1 MLPSVVM
8 LPSENQVN
16 TLRSRKGLR
25 LSVLIAIII
34 FAGFL
39 ATTTAHG
46 DIVSNGKY
54 TDITS
59 QNRVAIDE
67 VSRNGDTLKVLVGFR
82 TTPGAKERSIIKA
95 YNGKIKFEFK
105 NVKAF
110 AIDISAKN
118 LEELA
123 RNPEVCYIE
132 EDVPRYTLGLADSE
146 LEPADSNG
154 LYGLI
159 TTRSTDVHAQGVTG
173 TGVKIGIADT
183 GLDYTHPDIEPRYIE
198 GIDTVDDDDDPFWN
212 DDIRETHGT
221 HVAGTVLAAL
231 NEGGV
236 RGVAYDAD
244 LYYARVLGPTGGRS
258 SDIMAGV
265 EYLVVEKECKII
277 SLSLGGSKSSRLE
290 EKFYQDMYDNHGAL
304 IIAAAGNEGADG
316 LIYPAGYPVVL
327 SVGAVDSNNAIAD
340 FSNYGNNLDIV
351 APGVNVLSS
360 VPIGTGSEAEVIVAS
375 ISYLAFGMEFAGNN
389 EGIIGTVVDC
399 GTGNELSDFPAG
411 VSGNIALM
419 QRGDESFATKVDNA
433 MTQGAAAAIIY
444 NNAAGDFLGTLVDAA
459 NSAGVP
465 WIPAVSVSDTTGT
478 ALVDEAGETGTVI
491 NRVSNWDHYSGTSM
505 ATPHVAGVAGLVW
518 SANPEF
524 DNVHIE
530 YILKN
535 TASDLGETSYDE
547 IYGNGLVDAI
557 EAVNFESGSDLYISN
572 VYIYKVTSKK
582 AVITWETNKPSD
594 SLIEYGTN
602 PIKLSLE
609 AGSSDMVTSHSIT
622 LTGLSSST
630 KYYFQ
635 VKSTDVSGNTV
646 IDDNNG
652 GLYEF
657 TTLGKPV

>member
-1 MLPSVVM
+1 MLPSG
-8 LPSENQVN
+8 NQVN
-16 TLRSRKGLR
+16 TSRTRKGLR
-25 LSVLIAIII
+25 LSVFVAIII

-39 ATTTAHG
+39 ATTTAHS

-54 TDITS
+54 TDMSS
-59 QNRVAIDE
+59 QNRVIPDE
-67 VSRNGDTLKVLVGFR
+67 ASSNGDTLKVLVEFR
-82 TTPGAKERSIIKA
+82 STPGARERSIIKA
-95 YNGKIKFEFK
+95 YNGEIRSEFK

-146 LEPADSNG
+146 LEPSLSNG

-159 TTRSTDVHAQGVTG
+159 TTRSTEVHAEEVTG
-173 TGVKIGIADT
+173 TGVRIGIADT
-183 GLDYTHPDIEPRYIE
+183 GLDYTHPDIEPRYMG
-198 GIDTVDDDDDPFWN
+198 GIDTVDDDDNPFWN
-212 DDIRETHGT
+212 YDIMDTHGT

-231 NEGGV
+231 NGGGV

-244 LYYARVLGPTGGRS
+244 LYYARVLGPTGGRT

-265 EYLVVEKECKII
+265 EYLVVEKDCKII
-277 SLSLGGSKSSRLE
+277 SLSLGGLKSSRME
-290 EKFYQDMYDNHGAL
+290 EKFFQDIYDNHGAL
-304 IIAAAGNEGADG
+304 IIAAAGNEGTEG

-340 FSNYGNNLDIV
+340 FSNYGNNLDLV

-360 VPIGTGSEAEVIVAS
+360 VPIGTGSEAEVIVG
-375 ISYLAFGMEFAGNN
+375 INSYLAFGMEFAGNT
-389 EGIIGTVVDC
+389 EDITGTVVDC
-399 GTGNELSDFPAG
+399 GTGNVLSEFPND
-411 VSGNIALM
+411 VNGNIALM

-433 MTQGAAAAIIY
+433 MAQGAAAAIIY
-444 NNAAGDFLGTLVDAA
+444 NNVPGDFLGTLGDAV
-459 NSAGVP
+459 SSTGDQ
-465 WIPAVSVSDTTGT
+465 WIPTVSVSDTTGA
-478 ALVDEAGETGTVI
+478 ALVDGAGETGTVI

-535 TASDLGETSYDE
+535 TASDLGEPGYDE
-547 IYGNGLVDAI
+547 IYGNGLVDAM
-557 EAVNFESGSDLYISN
+557 EAVSFVSGYDLYISDVN
-572 VYIYKVTSKK
+572 IYKVIPKR
-582 AVITWETNKPSD
+582 AVITWVTNEPSD
-594 SLIEYGTN
+594 SLIEYGTSTDSL
-602 PIKLSLE
+602 LSE
-609 AGSSDMVTSHSIT
+609 AGSSDLVTSHSIT

-635 VKSTDVSGNTV
+635 VKSTDDLGNNAT
-646 IDDNNG
+646 DDNNG
-652 GLYEF
+652 MLYEF
-657 TTLGKPV
+657 TTTGRRV

>member
-1 MLPSVVM
+1 MLPSG
-8 LPSENQVN
+8 NQVN
-16 TLRSRKGLR
+16 TSRTRKGLR
-25 LSVLIAIII
+25 LSVFVAIII

-54 TDITS
+54 TDMSS
-59 QNRVAIDE
+59 QNRVAPDE
-67 VSRNGDTLKVLVGFR
+67 ASSNGDTLKVLVGFR
-82 TTPGAKERSIIKA
+82 TTPGARERSIIKA
-95 YNGKIKFEFK
+95 YNGKIRSEFK
-105 NVKAF
+105 DVKAF

-146 LEPADSNG
+146 LEPFLSNG

-159 TTRSTDVHAQGVTG
+159 TTRSTDAHAEEVTG
-173 TGVKIGIADT
+173 TGVRIGIADT
-183 GLDYTHPDIEPRYIE
+183 GLDYNHPDIAPRYMG
-198 GIDTVDDDDDPFWN
+198 GIDTVDDDDYPFWN
-212 DDIRETHGT
+212 NDIRETHGT

-231 NEGGV
+231 NGGGV

-277 SLSLGGSKSSRLE
+277 SLSLGGLKSSRIE

-304 IIAAAGNEGADG
+304 IIAAAGNEGTDG

-340 FSNYGNNLDIV
+340 FSNYGNNLDLV

-360 VPIGTGSEAEVIVAS
+360 VPIGTGSEAEVIVD
-375 ISYLAFGMEFAGNN
+375 INSYLAFGMEFAGKT
-389 EGIIGTVVDC
+389 EGITGTVVDC
-399 GTGNELSDFPAG
+399 GTGNDLSEFPDE

-433 MTQGAAAAIIY
+433 MAQGAVAAIIY
-444 NNAAGDFLGTLVDAA
+444 NNVAGDFLGTLVDAA
-459 NSAGVP
+459 NSTGVP

-478 ALVDEAGETGTVI
+478 ALVVEAGETGTVV

-518 SANPEF
+518 SANPGF
-524 DNVHIE
+524 DNVLVK

-535 TASDLGETSYDE
+535 TAYDLGEPGYDE
-547 IYGNGLVDAI
+547 IYGNGLVDAM
-557 EAVNFESGSDLYISN
+557 EAVSFEIDSELYISN
-572 VYIYKVTSKK
+572 VYIYKVTPKK
-582 AVITWETNKPSD
+582 AVITWVTNEPSD
-594 SLIEYGTN
+594 SQIEYGTSTESL
-602 PIKLSLE
+602 LSE
-609 AGSSDMVTSHSIT
+609 ASSSDLVTSHSIT
-622 LTGLSSST
+622 LTRLSSST

-635 VKSTDVSGNTV
+635 VKSTDASDNTV
-646 IDDNNG
+646 IEDNNG
-652 GLYEF
+652 MLYEF
-657 TTLGKPV
+657 TTTGRRV